1 MKIGSLGNIRNYLL
15 VKNSDLF
22 DREYY
27 LANYPDAVQA
37 YTDPVWHF
45 LEIGWKEGRNPSA
58 EFITNLYIKAN
69 KDVEQTGIN
78 PLVHYLK
85 FGKKEGRRISIPELY
100 QQFLGVQVDV
110 QHEKNFT
117 DLFELVHSKPQ
128 ELPQRTTD
136 IIDILI
142 PVYNGLPYLEAL
154 LSSLA
159 KNTSGSYRLLIG
171 DDHSTDPAVGS
182 YLSEFKEQ
190 HPDLDIGIITN
201 SKNTGYL
208 KTINRLAKLTEH
220 HFVILNT
227 DMEVPLNWIERLM
240 YPILTDDT
248 IASTMPF
255 TNAGTICSFP
265 NSNEDNPLFRDMD
278 VATIDSYF
286 QKVDYD
292 KNATQLPSAVC
303 FCMGVN
309 RNVYKKIG
317 LFRQLFGHGY
327 GEKTDWCM
335 RAAKAG
341 YRHVI
346 VPNLFVN
353 HKHGGSFSTQEKG
366 QLQHGNSKLV
376 NLLHPDYYPQV
387 DEFLHND
394 PLAHLRNALITMLLS
409 SAGHSKLVFDHAVG
423 GGANEYTRL
432 SLVGT
437 GLTLII
443 SPDNQMHNFRVML
456 VIEGRKTEAYRLQ
469 DYDDICEVIDTLK
482 LNDVVVNELVS
493 FPEILKLTEFL
504 VNLKK
509 TMQDL
514 RFTFVIHDY
523 YSICPSFNL
532 LDHTG
537 KFCGVPEDLSY
548 CNDCLR
554 LNPLAEDGYEL
565 LKRDRPDAPMAEWRE
580 KFFKLLNS
588 CSKITCFS
596 NSSRGLLLK
605 AYPELGTTIEVTPH
619 KVGWIRKV
627 NILKTSDRLNIAVI
641 GYLTMIK
648 GAGRIVELA
657 HYFVEK
663 QINANIHIFG
673 PVIEPYNAE
682 LDSISSVIK
691 HYAYMKSDLPELME
705 KFEIDMVF
713 IASICP
719 ETFSY
724 TTQETIEM
732 EIPVAV
738 FDLGT
743 PAERVKEYRY
753 GLILENNSPEYIYS
767 TMRKYLDS
775 LEKS

>member
-1 MKIGSLGNIRNYLL
+1 MKIGSLSNIRNYLL

-27 LANYPDAVQA
+27 LENSPDALQA
-37 YTDPVWHF
+37 YADPVWHF
-45 LEIGWKEGRNPSA
+45 LEVGWKEGRNPSA
-58 EFITNLYIKAN
+58 EFITNLYLKAN
-69 KDVEQTGIN
+69 KDVEQAGIN

-100 QQFLGVQVDV
+100 QQFLGVQVEV
-110 QHEKNFT
+110 HREQNFT
-117 DLFELVHSKPQ
+117 DLFALVHPEPQ
-128 ELPQRTTD
+128 QFPLRTGD
-136 IIDILI
+136 VIDILI
-142 PVYNGLPYLEAL
+142 PILDGLCHPCTL
-154 LSSLA
+154 LNSIT
-159 KNTSGSYRLLIG
+159 KNTSGPYRLLIG
-171 DDHSTDPAVGS
+171 IDNSTDAAMNN
-182 YLSEFKEQ
+182 YLAEFEEQ
-190 HPDLDIGIITN
+190 YPELEITIVA
-201 SKNTGYL
+201 NTRRMGYG
-208 KTINRLAKLTEH
+208 KTVNRLAKLTEN
-220 HFVILNT
+220 HFVIINT
-227 DMEVPLNWIERLM
+227 GMEVPPNWVERLM
-240 YPILTDDT
+240 YPILTDNSV
-248 IASTMPF
+248 ASTTPF
-255 TNAGTICSFP
+255 TNVGSICSFP
-265 NSNEDNPLFRDMD
+265 NFLEDNPLFGNMD
-278 VATIDSYF
+278 VATIDSNF

-292 KNATQLPSAVC
+292 KNVTQLPTAAG

-317 LFRQLFGHGY
+317 LFRQVFGLVY
-327 GEKTDWCM
+327 GETTDWCM

-353 HKHGGSFSTQEKG
+353 YKQGGSFSIQEKD
-366 QLQHGNSKLV
+366 QIQHENSKLV
-376 NLLHPDYYPQV
+376 NLLQPDYYQQI
-387 DEFLHND
+387 DEFIRND
-394 PLAHLRNALITMLLS
+394 PLAHLRNALLTMLLS
-409 SAGHSKLVFDHAVG
+409 STGHSKLVFDHAVG

-443 SPDNQMHNFRVML
+443 SPDNQMQNFRIML
-456 VIEGRKTEAYRLQ
+456 VVEGRKTEAYRLQ

-493 FPEILKLTEFL
+493 FPEVLKLTEFP

-509 TMQDL
+509 IMQDL

-537 KFCGVPEDLSY
+537 KFCGIPEDLAY
-548 CNDCLR
+548 CKNCLR
-554 LNPLAEDGYEL
+554 LNPLAEDGYLL

-580 KFFKLLNS
+580 KFFELLNI

-596 NSSRGLLLK
+596 NSSRELLLK

-619 KVGWIRKV
+619 EVGWIRKA

-657 HYFVEK
+657 HYFEEK

-682 LDSISSVIK
+682 FDSIPNVSK
-691 HYAYMKSDLPELME
+691 HYSYIKSDLPDLME

-724 TTQETIEM
+724 TTQEAIEM
-732 EIPVAV
+732 DIPVAV
-738 FDLGT
+738 FDLGA
-743 PAERVKEYRY
+743 PAERVKAYRY
-753 GLILENNSPEYIYS
+753 GLILENDSPEYIYH

-775 LEKS
+775 LEK